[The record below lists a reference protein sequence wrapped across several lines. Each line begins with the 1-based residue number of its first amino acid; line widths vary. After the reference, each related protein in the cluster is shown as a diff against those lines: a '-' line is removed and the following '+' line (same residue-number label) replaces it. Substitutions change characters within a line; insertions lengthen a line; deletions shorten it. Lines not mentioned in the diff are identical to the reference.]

1 MKYTRIVF
9 VTTLMLGIAQVPLS
23 AQSNA
28 YITPSPTLANGS
40 AAFNSAP
47 SALATDSDQAG
58 QDSVL
63 TIKTRVDEVNLL
75 FIATDKHGK
84 FVRDL
89 SQNDFSI
96 LDDHKPPS
104 AIINFRREVD
114 LPLELGRATSLF
126 STIISRRNLFWNFTA
141 KPICR
146 WKWDCSS
153 M

>member
-9 VTTLMLGIAQVPLS
+9 VTTLMLGVAQAPLS

-84 FVRDL
+84 FVRNL
-89 SQNDFSI
+89 GQSDFAI
-96 LDDHKPPS
+96 LDDHKPPQS
-104 AIINFRREVD
+104 I
-114 LPLELGRATSLF
+114 LES
-126 STIISRRNLFWNFTA
+126 A
-141 KPICR
+141 KPICP
-146 WKWDCSS
+146 WKWDYSS